1 MSRAP
6 GTATSAGPPGPA
18 APSNAP
24 PGPGPGTAAQRSR
37 LGALAR
43 GGALNLVGAGIS
55 AVTTVALTVVVTRTL
70 VKDDA
75 GAFFALTSL
84 FLLGE
89 TVARAGTGTGLVW
102 SLSRMRALGQRD
114 RIAAVLRVALLP
126 VVGLSV
132 LVAVVLAVGAPGF
145 ARLVGG
151 ATSGATAAVLV
162 LAVLLPVTTLSDS
175 VLAATRGFATML
187 PTVAVDRIGRPLLQL
202 GLVAL
207 AVQGGSAALLV
218 AAWALPWVVS
228 AAVGW
233 WWLSVL
239 RRRAP
244 SGPPTPAD
252 RETWTAFWSFTAPR
266 ALASVAQ
273 LALQR
278 LDIVLISVLIGPAEA
293 AVYTAATRFLV
304 VGQMANQAIST
315 AVQPRL
321 GELLAVEDRP
331 ATNALFRTATSWL
344 VLLTWPLYLLCATF
358 GVQLLGLFGRGYDAG
373 APVILVLA
381 GAMLVATGC
390 GMVDMVLNMAG
401 RTTWNLA
408 NAFLALAVNIAV
420 DLVLIPQIGIMGA
433 AIGWAAAIVVN
444 NVLPLA
450 QLSGSLGLHPFG
462 RGTLT
467 AMALSATCFGLLPL
481 AAHLLSDGRPAVV
494 VGVVTIGA
502 LLWAAGCWHSREAL
516 SLSALRSLGR
526 RRRRGGALRAAP
538 PAAGP
543 DRPADDQPPPEPL
556 PAEHGRHHAPSGDHT
571 TRRTP

>member
-1 MSRAP
+1 MSLDP
-6 GTATSAGPPGPA
+6 GTVTSAGPPDPI
-18 APSNAP
+18 APRGAGDR
-24 PGPGPGTAAQRSR
+24 PGAAAQRSS

-43 GGALNLVGAGIS
+43 GGALNLVGAAVS
-55 AVTTVALTVVVTRTL
+55 ALTSVALTVVVTRAL

-89 TVARAGTGTGLVW
+89 TVARLGTGTGLVW

-114 RIAAVLRVALLP
+114 RITAVLRVALLP

-132 LVAVVLAVGAPGF
+132 LVASVLAVGAPDF

-151 ATSGATAAVLV
+151 ATTGAAAAVVV

-175 VLAATRGFATML
+175 LLAATRGFASML
-187 PTVAVDRIGRPLLQL
+187 PTVVVDRIGRPLLQL
-202 GLVAL
+202 VLVAI
-207 AVQGGSAALLV
+207 AVRVDSAALLV
-218 AAWALPWVVS
+218 AAWAAPWAVS

-239 RRRAP
+239 RRRGVP
-244 SGPPTPAD
+244 SGPAAPAD
-252 RETWTAFWSFTAPR
+252 RETWRTFWSFTAPR

-278 LDIVLISVLIGPAEA
+278 LDIVLISVLIGPAAA

-321 GELLAVEDRP
+321 GELLAVDDRP
-331 ATNALFRTATSWL
+331 ATNALFRTATTWL

-358 GVQLLGLFGRGYDAG
+358 GVQVLRLFGRGYDAG

-401 RTTWNLA
+401 RTSWNLA

-420 DLVLIPQIGIMGA
+420 DLVLIPRIGIMGA

-450 QLSGSLGLHPFG
+450 QLTVHLQLHPFD
-462 RGTLT
+462 RGTRI
-467 AMALSATCFGLLPL
+467 AMVLSAVCFGVLPL
-481 AAHLLSDGRPAVV
+481 IAYLSSGGRPLVV
-494 VGVVTIGA
+494 AGVVALGA
-502 LLWAAGCWHSREAL
+502 VLWLVGCLHWRDAL
-516 SLSALRSLGR
+516 SLAALRSLGR
-526 RRRRGGALRAAP
+526 GRRPGSGRHAGRPTTPGQLPDHPARTTPAAP
-538 PAAGP
+538 LPHA
-543 DRPADDQPPPEPL
+543 DRCPTGSADHP
-556 PAEHGRHHAPSGDHT
+556 
-571 TRRTP
+571 TRRNR